1 MNLPFFFLQT
11 LEAVAY
17 GYIHLANMVAQT
29 RKRRQTLLYRTQ
41 RLVCIRITNKIR
53 SSPTSAIKACED
65 LVSLHKHC
73 DRCNKAKTK
82 TIRQIEDLMG
92 HLEIPQKLDKLGKI
106 SKPYHTK
113 VRLWQFQVIIQDC
126 KIWFLLYLK

>member
-113 VRLWQFQVIIQDC
+113 VRL
-126 KIWFLLYLK
+126 